1 MTTPKAKPDSHII
14 NILKDTRD
22 HHPNFTLFLGAGA
35 SVQSNVK
42 HANKM
47 ISVWRNK
54 YYEIYGKKQEKA
66 EFLRKQFWYNDSS
79 EYSNLFELLYDQ
91 PSQRREYIESCLK
104 DANPSWGYIYLVNL
118 IRKNVFNTVFT
129 TNFDDLLNEACYLFS
144 SDVRPI
150 VSAHDSSI
158 RSMRIT
164 SKRPKIIKLHGDFLF
179 DNIKN
184 TILELES
191 LEENMRDKFRQ
202 FASEFGM
209 ITVGYSGNDRSVMDT
224 LNTLLRS
231 ENNFPH
237 GVYWCVIDE
246 SNISQNVLNLTR
258 YPKFHIVKISGFDEF
273 FAEMHEELKLDLQPE
288 MSDPFSVLT
297 SRLNKL
303 IEDVNIPKPNK
314 THPIIKNHIAKL
326 GQKVSKMF
334 SDISHSDT
342 DEETTAVTQSPAPF
356 RLLAQVEYREGNHEK
371 ARSLTLRQL
380 AQIPDILT
388 IDLAFD
394 ILETDWNQSFYKEIF
409 SVLSANKNIIAEDPD
424 SSLSWTVNLIQAKK
438 YNFANEIA
446 DLGFKCSEINSES
459 TFSFNY
465 YSINKAQIKRHQK
478 QKLDEQEVTFLKNL
492 TKNSGDTI
500 GKIAAYIVLD
510 EFDSAYEHLSK
521 LDIDEIRIFM
531 EWPISKLL
539 PGKYIAK
546 ILARMKDKIE
556 ESFHES
562 FKKIDTLIETK
573 LNESGNGEPEL
584 KTNKD

>member
-492 TKNSGDTI
+492 TKNSGDTK